1 MSYKQVANFREDFGF
16 HSAALLGFPIFCI
29 ESLTLPTD
37 LVRLVKLV
45 FKRQTRNMASN

>member
-1 MSYKQVANFREDFGF
+1 MSYIQVAGFRGDFSF
-16 HSAALLGFPIFCI
+16 HSAAVLVFPIFCI

-45 FKRQTRNMASN
+45 FKR